1 MTATWQRVFARTP
14 LHVFF
19 VVIGVLWVLPTLGLL
34 ATSLRPVD
42 LFTRSGWWTFLQ
54 HPAQLTLLNYQNLF
68 QDPLMGRGLVNS
80 LLIAVPATVIPIL
93 AATLAAYAS
102 TFLEFRGRYALL
114 LVVVGLMVVPVQM
127 ALIPMS
133 RLYGLVGLR
142 GIPAI
147 VLFHTA
153 FAIPY
158 ATFLFRNFFLGI
170 PGELLES
177 ARVDGAGD
185 FRIFATIILP
195 LGLPAVASFAVF
207 QFLWVWNDLLVAL
220 VYSDAGS
227 KPVTV
232 AIFENLRSFG
242 TSVDVISAGSFV
254 SLLVPLLLFFLFQ
267 RYFVQGL
274 LAGSVKG

>member
-1 MTATWQRVFARTP
+1 MSATLGRALSRTP
-14 LHVFF
+14 LHLVFVIVGLVW
-19 VVIGVLWVLPTLGLL
+19 VVPTLGLL

-42 LFTRSGWWTFLQ
+42 LFTRSGWWMVLQ
-54 HPAQLTLLNYQNLF
+54 HPAQLTLINYQTLF
-68 QDPLMGRGLVNS
+68 TNPLMGRGLVNS
-80 LLIAVPATVIPIL
+80 ILIAVPATAIPIL
-93 AATLAAYAS
+93 VATLAAYAS
-102 TFLEFRGRYALL
+102 TFLEFRGRDAVLL
-114 LVVVGLMVVPVQM
+114 LVVALMVVPVQM
-127 ALIPMS
+127 ALIPIS
-133 RLYGLVGLR
+133 GLYGLVGLK

-185 FRIFATIILP
+185 LRIFGQLILP

-242 TSVDVISAGSFV
+242 SSVDVISAGSFV
-254 SLLVPLLLFFLFQ
+254 SLMVPLFLFFLFQ